1 MFKELY
7 ETVKPSGACKVIH
20 DGSVYTLL
28 KSFAAAFLI
37 TDKFRLSSVL
47 QYIGVGIGI
56 LAVAAMAFTSGL
68 SQAGALQ
75 IIMFVLIWTALV
87 ILYRGLKTVIYTEM
101 S

>member
-1 MFKELY
+1 MQGDTQRQLLY
-7 ETVKPSGACKVIH
+7 AVE
-20 DGSVYTLL
+20 
-28 KSFAAAFLI
+28 SFAAACLI

-87 ILYRGLKTVIYTEM
+87 IFIPRFKKP
-101 S
+101 

>member
-1 MFKELY
+1 M
-7 ETVKPSGACKVIH
+7 
-20 DGSVYTLL
+20 

-87 ILYRGLKTVIYTEM
+87 IFIPRFKKP
-101 S
+101 